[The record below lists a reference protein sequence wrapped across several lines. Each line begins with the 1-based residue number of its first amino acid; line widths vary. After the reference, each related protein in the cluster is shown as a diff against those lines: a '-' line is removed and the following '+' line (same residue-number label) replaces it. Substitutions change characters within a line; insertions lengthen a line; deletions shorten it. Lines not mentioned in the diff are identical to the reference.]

1 MVLAIGS
8 CRGQAQKFREK
19 RDVVCWQTGAVID
32 AGDVV
37 RRVGIN
43 DGGIVRSLN
52 KPSFVIGS
60 TCVIL
65 NVVLLFYEVC

>member
-19 RDVVCWQTGAVID
+19 RDVVCWQTSAVVD

-43 DGGIVRSLN
+43 DWGIMRTLN
-52 KPSFVIGS
+52 KPRFVVGA
-60 TCVIL
+60 TCVIS
-65 NVVLLFYEVC
+65 NVVLLFYEIC